1 MRSPGCFLA
10 RAAAAGQSMEKTGE
24 SEANV
29 HLAGSTRNA
38 WTGIQASRT
47 KKRAKLQ
54 LEKDRL
60 VQGPSSLQIADQL
73 LAELAR
79 NEGLKGIER
88 GTPEKKHLM
97 L

>member
-1 MRSPGCFLA
+1 MGRAFPRRFWSYRDPGKPYE
-10 RAAAAGQSMEKTGE
+10 EK
-24 SEANV
+24 
-29 HLAGSTRNA
+29 
-38 WTGIQASRT
+38 
-47 KKRAKLQ
+47 AKLQ